1 MGNGTGRGGA
11 RHDAGMRQVLA
22 YCATSQHLRRTVVI
36 AIVVGT
42 ILTVVNQVDVI
53 IAGNATAFTAVK
65 IAVNY
70 LVPFIV
76 SNLGLLAG
84 RPRQGPTEE

>member
-1 MGNGTGRGGA
+1 
-11 RHDAGMRQVLA
+11 MREALA

-53 IAGNATAFTAVK
+53 IAGNPTAFTAVK
-65 IAVNY
+65 ITMNY
-70 LVPFIV
+70 VVPFVV

-84 RPRQGPTEE
+84 RPRQGPAQE